1 MFKNKAVT
9 LAHISLLMVNLIY
22 GANYTIAKGIMPDI
36 VKPSG
41 FIMIRVL
48 GASALFWLVKSAFK
62 EIPNKKD
69 IYKFAIAGLFGV
81 AGNQLLFFNGLN
93 ATSPLNASIIMTIT
107 PVLVILISFIV
118 GSEKL
123 NARRITGMV
132 IGFLASVILIRS
144 SVGDVSVI
152 TSWQGDVMIFLNA
165 LSYSIYLVYVR
176 PLMKIYKPITV
187 ITWVFSFGFLF
198 VIPFGW
204 GEMIEVSWGTLN
216 QKEWLTIGFVVLFT
230 TFFTYLLNVF
240 ALKTVKSSVAS
251 TYIYLQ
257 PVIALFFSFLF
268 YWYQVYD
275 NVKPNITWLKVICAL
290 TIFMAVYLVSVEK
303 KVRSST

>member
-1 MFKNKAVT
+1 
-9 LAHISLLMVNLIY
+9 
-22 GANYTIAKGIMPDI
+22 
-36 VKPSG
+36 
-41 FIMIRVL
+41 
-48 GASALFWLVKSAFK
+48 
-62 EIPNKKD
+62 
-69 IYKFAIAGLFGV
+69 
-81 AGNQLLFFNGLN
+81 
-93 ATSPLNASIIMTIT
+93 
-107 PVLVILISFIV
+107 
-118 GSEKL
+118 
-123 NARRITGMV
+123 
-132 IGFLASVILIRS
+132 
-144 SVGDVSVI
+144 
-152 TSWQGDVMIFLNA
+152 
-165 LSYSIYLVYVR
+165 SYSIYLVYVR